1 MKLYAFQN
9 ATSLKVPVGVSDNG
23 KQLRVTVNDSMAYVK
38 YDVMKEGNCALVV
51 YNNCTDELYV
61 LYDYQYLSSVLNV
74 PAKNFAKVFNV
85 NCIVQVDIVRDEPF
99 VKVFMSNGQF
109 MLQNID
115 YQVALPM
122 SKLNAL
128 DAQFGYSVTCDATKY
143 SNSCVICEC
152 ALHKGN
158 RTLPVFLNYG
168 PYSELLKEG
177 SNIFKFTYCENED
190 ITVGSRL
197 AKGTSRKFK
206 VKNQDGGIRES
217 FHNFRKRLQFA
228 MSILLSKAN
237 TNEAD
242 T

>member
-9 ATSLKVPVGVSDNG
+9 ATSLKTPVGVSDDG
-23 KQLRVTVNDSMAYVK
+23 KQLRIIIGDSTTCVRYSI
-38 YDVMKEGNCALVV
+38 MKEGDCALVV

-74 PAKNFAKVFNV
+74 PTKNFARVFNV
-85 NCIVQVDIVRDEPF
+85 NCIAQVDIVRDEPF
-99 VKVFMSNGQF
+99 VKIFMSNGQF
-109 MLQNID
+109 VLQNID
-115 YQVALPM
+115 YQIALPM

-128 DAQFGYSVTCDATKY
+128 DTQFGYSVTCNATKCD
-143 SNSCVICEC
+143 NSCVICEC
-152 ALHKGN
+152 VLHKGN

-177 SNIFKFTYCENED
+177 SNIFRFTYCDNED

-197 AKGTSRKFK
+197 AKGTSRKFI
-206 VKNQDGGIRES
+206 VKNQHGGIRES
-217 FHNFRKRLQFA
+217 LRNFRKRLQFA

-237 TNEAD
+237 TNE
-242 T
+242 TNP

>member
-23 KQLRVTVNDSMAYVK
+23 KQLRVTVNDSMACVK
-38 YDVMKEGNCALVV
+38 YDVMKEGSCALVV

-61 LYDYQYLSSVLNV
+61 LYDYQCLSSVLNV

-109 MLQNID
+109 ILKDID

-143 SNSCVICEC
+143 SDSCVICEC
-152 ALHKGN
+152 VLHNGN

>member
-38 YDVMKEGNCALVV
+38 YDVMKEGSCALVV

-109 MLQNID
+109 MLHDID

-152 ALHKGN
+152 TLHKGN

>member
-23 KQLRVTVNDSMAYVK
+23 KQLRVTVNDSMACVK
-38 YDVMKEGNCALVV
+38 YDVMKEGSCALVV

-74 PAKNFAKVFNV
+74 PTKNFAKVFNV

-109 MLQNID
+109 MLKDID

-128 DAQFGYSVTCDATKY
+128 YAQIGNNVKCDATKY
-143 SNSCVICEC
+143 SDSCVICEC
-152 ALHKGN
+152 VLHKGN

-177 SNIFKFTYCENED
+177 SNIFKLTYCENED

>member
-9 ATSLKVPVGVSDNG
+9 ATSLKVPIGVSDDG
-23 KQLRVTVNDSMAYVK
+23 KKLRITVNDCVACVR
-38 YDVMKEGNCALVV
+38 YDIMKEGSCALVV
-51 YNNCTDELYV
+51 YNNCTNELYV

-109 MLQNID
+109 MLKDID

-143 SNSCVICEC
+143 SDSCVICEC
-152 ALHKGN
+152 VLHKGN

-168 PYSELLKEG
+168 PYSELLKDG
-177 SNIFKFTYCENED
+177 NNIFKFAYCDNED
-190 ITVGSRL
+190 ITIGSRL

-206 VKNQDGGIRES
+206 VKNNDGGIRES
-217 FHNFRKRLQFA
+217 LHNFRKRLQFA

-237 TNEAD
+237 TNE
-242 T
+242 TNT

>member
-38 YDVMKEGNCALVV
+38 YDVMKEGSCALVV

-109 MLQNID
+109 MLHDID

-152 ALHKGN
+152 SLHKGN

>member
-38 YDVMKEGNCALVV
+38 YDVMKEGSCALVV

-109 MLQNID
+109 MLHDID
-115 YQVALPM
+115 YQIALPM

-152 ALHKGN
+152 TLHKGN